1 MTYKNINKA
10 VFIDWPNRFIARCEI
25 NEQVETVHV
34 KNTGRCKELLIPGTT
49 VFLEKFN
56 AQTRKTNYDLISVI
70 KGNRI
75 INIDSQA
82 PNKIFLEWAK
92 SGRFLPDIL
101 LIKPEYRFLNSRFD
115 FYIET
120 PFKKIFIEIKGATLE
135 NNGVVMFPDA
145 PTQRGLKHISELIE
159 VKKKGYEAYIIF
171 VIQMENAKYF
181 MPNYITHKAFADKLK
196 ECDDNGVNVAAFDTI
211 VTEKSIVLNNEVEVR
226 YMRYYKN

>member
-10 VFIDWPNRFIARCEI
+10 VFIDRPNRFIARCEI

-92 SGRFLPDIL
+92 SGKFLPDIL

-171 VIQMENAKYF
+171 VIQMENAKCKIFYAEL
-181 MPNYITHKAFADKLK
+181 YH
-196 ECDDNGVNVAAFDTI
+196 
-211 VTEKSIVLNNEVEVR
+211 S
-226 YMRYYKN
+226 

>member
-1 MTYKNINKA
+1 MTYKNIIKA
-10 VFIDWPNRFIARCEI
+10 VFIDRPNRFIARCEI

-92 SGRFLPDIL
+92 SGKYLPDIL

-226 YMRYYKN
+226 YM

>member
-10 VFIDWPNRFIARCEI
+10 VFIDRPNRFIARCEI

-101 LIKPEYRFLNSRFD
+101 VIKPAYRFLNSRFD

>member
-10 VFIDWPNRFIARCEI
+10 VFIDRPNRFIARCEI

-92 SGRFLPDIL
+92 SGKFLPDIL
-101 LIKPEYRFLNSRFD
+101 LIKSEYRFLNSRFD

-196 ECDDNGVNVAAFDTI
+196 KCDDNGVNVAAFDTI

-226 YMRYYKN
+226 YM

>member
-10 VFIDWPNRFIARCEI
+10 VFIDRPNRFIARCEI

-56 AQTRKTNYDLISVI
+56 AQTRKTNYELISVI

>member
-1 MTYKNINKA
+1 MTYKNIIKA
-10 VFIDWPNRFIARCEI
+10 VFIDRPNRFIARCEI

-92 SGRFLPDIL
+92 SGKFLPDIL

-181 MPNYITHKAFADKLK
+181 MTNYITHKAFADKLK

-226 YMRYYKN
+226 YM

>member
-1 MTYKNINKA
+1 MTYKNIKKA
-10 VFIDWPNRFIARCEI
+10 VFIDRPNRFIARCEI

>member
-10 VFIDWPNRFIARCEI
+10 VFIDRPNRFIARCEI

>member
-10 VFIDWPNRFIARCEI
+10 VFIDRPNRFIARCEI
-25 NEQVETVHV
+25 NEQLETVHV

-92 SGRFLPDIL
+92 SGKFLPDIL

-211 VTEKSIVLNNEVEVR
+211 VTEKSIVLNNEVELR
-226 YMRYYKN
+226 YM

>member
-10 VFIDWPNRFIARCEI
+10 VFIDRPNRFIARCEI

-75 INIDSQA
+75 INIDSQV

-92 SGRFLPDIL
+92 SGKFLPDIL

-226 YMRYYKN
+226 YM